1 MRRITLGVMQRI
13 TPKECSVD
21 VSATGRAVKPG
32 QPQTTAATEAPG
44 RRLADFATGSG
55 RRFPAAVGLG
65 TFLIFTVVLLVRN
78 AYLFTTKIY
87 ENQDF
92 AANSIAV
99 LQAKHFDLLTG
110 NYSKENFFHPGPAF
124 LYIMA
129 AGESLFH
136 DALHL
141 VPTPWNGQL
150 LAILLLNSALIGAT
164 LAVIARH
171 AGSVR
176 VVLACLAVT
185 LAFVSVHPLTVNSAW
200 FPYMYFAPALLMLV
214 SAASVASGQTFALPL
229 LAFAAWLC
237 IHGQAEFLL
246 FAPATVAVALAGLL
260 VAHRRDPYGMIRGGR
275 WHWVGAVVV
284 SALFA
289 LPIAVF
295 TVEHPPGEFGRYL
308 TYRTQARAQH
318 LIDHSLATSIG
329 YVLRYWWPGT
339 PTDTADR
346 GGRYVL
352 LAFAVVALLLALR
365 CPVPGLRRFFL
376 WLLVMAAVLT
386 VLFLGY
392 AQTSV
397 ENTDISQQAYLGY
410 FYWATPLVVAL
421 VIGAAAA
428 VHLRRRRDLA
438 IGMTA
443 AVTAAAVVATIV
455 PQRQDNPDDPPAKY
469 YGVPQLPH
477 LVQTLARTAGGQPI
491 EIRIR
496 SSAWIDAAGVV
507 DYADRNRLRTCVV
520 YALNWYYLFRPQS
533 ICTRAELRTGL
544 QVWFLPRD
552 ARVPRGQLEVAR
564 LPQTL
569 VTRLPLT
576 TR

>member
-1 MRRITLGVMQRI
+1 MRRI

-21 VSATGRAVKPG
+21 VSATGRAVNPVP
-32 QPQTTAATEAPG
+32 PQTAAMAEPTG
-44 RRLADFATGSG
+44 RRRLAGLTTAT
-55 RRFPAAVGLG
+55 RRRLPAAVGLG
-65 TFLIFTVVLLVRN
+65 TFLVFSVVLLVRN

-99 LQAKHFDLLTG
+99 LQAKHFQLLTG

-164 LAVIARH
+164 LAVVARH

-176 VVLACLAVT
+176 VALACLAVA
-185 LAFVSVHPLTVNSAW
+185 LAFVTVHPLTVNSAW

-214 SAASVASGQTFALPL
+214 SAASVATGQTFALPL

-237 IHGQAEFLL
+237 INGQAEFLL
-246 FAPATVAVALAGLL
+246 FAPATVVVALAGLFL
-260 VAHRRDPYGMIRGGR
+260 AHRQDPYAMIRSGGR
-275 WHWVGAVVV
+275 HWIGAVVV

-289 LPIAVF
+289 LPIVF
-295 TVEHPPGEFGRYL
+295 FTAEHPPGEFGRYL
-308 TYRTQARAQH
+308 AYRTQARAQH
-318 LIDHSLATSIG
+318 LIDHSLTTSLG
-329 YVLRYWWPGT
+329 YLVRYWWPGT

-346 GGRYVL
+346 GGRYVVL
-352 LAFAVVALLLALR
+352 GVGVVALVLALR
-365 CPVPGLRRFFL
+365 CPVPSLRRFFV
-376 WLLVMAAVLT
+376 WLLVMAGVLS

-397 ENTDISQQAYLGY
+397 ENSDISQQAYLGY
-410 FYWATPLVVAL
+410 FYWAAPLLVAL
-421 VIGAAAA
+421 VVAAAA
-428 VHLRRRRDLA
+428 VMHVRRRRHVA
-438 IGMTA
+438 IGLTA
-443 AVTAAAVVATIV
+443 AVTAAAVVATVV
-455 PQRQDNPDDPPAKY
+455 PQRQDNPSDPPAKY
-469 YGVPQLPH
+469 YGVPQLPQ
-477 LVQTLARTAGGQPI
+477 LERSLARAAHGRPI

-496 SSAWIDAAGVV
+496 SSSWIDAVGVV
-507 DYADRNRLRTCVV
+507 DYADRTRLRTCVV

-544 QVWFLPRD
+544 QVWFLPRN

-576 TR
+576 AH

>member
-1 MRRITLGVMQRI
+1 MRRI

-21 VSATGRAVKPG
+21 VSATGRAVNPVPPK
-32 QPQTTAATEAPG
+32 TAAVAEPPE
-44 RRLADFATGSG
+44 RHRLEDLTTGTG

-65 TFLIFTVVLLVRN
+65 TFLVFSMVLLVRN
-78 AYLFTTKIY
+78 AYLFSTKIY

-99 LQAKHFDLLTG
+99 LQAKHFQLLTG

-150 LAILLLNSALIGAT
+150 LAILLLNSALLGAT

-176 VVLACLAVT
+176 VVLACLAVA

-214 SAASVASGQTFALPL
+214 SAASVATGQTFALPL
-229 LAFAAWLC
+229 LAFSAWLC

-246 FAPATVAVALAGLL
+246 FAPATVAVALVGLFL
-260 VAHRRDPYGMIRGGR
+260 AHWQDPAAMIRTGGR
-275 WHWVGAVVV
+275 HWSVAVVV

-289 LPIAVF
+289 LPIVIF
-295 TVEHPPGEFGRYL
+295 TAEHPPGEFGRYL
-308 TYRTQARAQH
+308 AYRTQARDQH
-318 LIDHSLATSIG
+318 QIDHSLATSLG
-329 YVLRYWWPGT
+329 YLVRYWWPGT
-339 PTDTADR
+339 PTATADR

-352 LAFAVVALLLALR
+352 LGVGVVAVVLALR
-365 CPVPGLRRFFL
+365 CPVPSLRRFFV
-376 WLLVMAAVLT
+376 WLLVMAGVLS

-397 ENTDISQQAYLGY
+397 DNPDISQQAYLGY
-410 FYWATPLVVAL
+410 FYWAAPLLVAL
-421 VIGAAAA
+421 VAGAAA
-428 VHLRRRRDLA
+428 VVPLCRRSHVA
-438 IGMTA
+438 IGLTA
-443 AVTAAAVVATIV
+443 AVTAAAVVATVV
-455 PQRQDNPDDPPAKY
+455 PQRQDNPSDPPAKY
-469 YGVPQLPH
+469 YGVPQLPQ
-477 LVQTLARTAGGQPI
+477 LERTLARAADGRPI

-496 SSAWIDAAGVV
+496 SSSWIDAVGIV
-507 DYADRNRLRTCVV
+507 DYADRTRLRTCVV
-520 YALNWYYLFRPQS
+520 YALDWYYLFRAQS

-544 QVWFLPRD
+544 QVWFLPRN

-569 VTRLPLT
+569 VTRLPLAAH
-576 TR
+576 